1 MLTSTRSSRSC
12 SVWSACPRR
21 YTHLSSG
28 TPSRRAADTD
38 ITSAAAP
45 WLTVSR
51 ATSSR
56 GYGSQIIR
64 FSSVTVSIS
73 STERSTG
80 DDENGF
86 LAATFENGANSSAI
100 AWR

>member
-1 MLTSTRSSRSC
+1 M
-12 SVWSACPRR
+12 
-21 YTHLSSG
+21 
-28 TPSRRAADTD
+28 D
-38 ITSAAAP
+38 INTAAAP

-51 ATSSR
+51 ATSNR

-86 LAATFENGANSSAI
+86 LAATFDIGEKSSAI
-100 AWR
+100 RCR